1 MLEGSLRVILGM
13 RPFQFLSP
21 KAPAPICCCLGSGL
35 SVSSREGGLLSP
47 PCGSLRPPA
56 LFPSPPSCLLPWS
69 PAALL
74 RVLLLLFQYCSFFV
88 PRPRVHSERACYHL
102 TLLGKIFSFFF
113 FFLHLVSSTCHCC
126 CHHIQPSAER
136 TLAAEPA
143 QLSLDRRSS
152 LTRQPPQ
159 TRFTPREVTCWSR
172 AAQTSESIRNREQ
185 QVWEDSG
192 ICSPNENQAGTM
204 LLICKPHLED
214 HAVKG
219 PSAPQTSRLWI
230 RKGMESTALEQVL
243 FIFISASISTS
254 FHVPSHTASSLPQVG
269 LYNDYP
275 LALPINTNR

>member
-1 MLEGSLRVILGM
+1 MQKFCSQPGPTEHTQDGKSSQSPEPKPFEQPLCTPVRQVESDRLFFSLYVLEGSLRVILGM

-88 PRPRVHSERACYHL
+88 PCPRVHSERACYHL

-113 FFLHLVSSTCHCC
+113 FFLHSVSSTCHCC

-159 TRFTPREVTCWSR
+159 TRFTPREVTC
-172 AAQTSESIRNREQ
+172 
-185 QVWEDSG
+185 
-192 ICSPNENQAGTM
+192 
-204 LLICKPHLED
+204 
-214 HAVKG
+214 
-219 PSAPQTSRLWI
+219 
-230 RKGMESTALEQVL
+230 
-243 FIFISASISTS
+243 
-254 FHVPSHTASSLPQVG
+254 
-269 LYNDYP
+269 
-275 LALPINTNR
+275 